1 MADKLKTMGKNIWIF
16 ILVFLSG
23 LGLGKLFFGSSQ
35 SDVLVEVKEE
45 VTYTC
50 SMHPQIR
57 QNEPGLCPLCGM
69 ELTPLESTTSSDPL
83 VFTMSP
89 EAMAL
94 ANIQT
99 TKAVKQRP
107 EFELEL
113 TGKLALNEQN
123 KAVISSNFS
132 GRIEEFYVD
141 FTGQTIKKGEKLA
154 SIYSPELSI
163 AQKELLEAVR
173 YKESQPAIYLAA
185 VEKLKLLKITEAQI
199 QQVEATGK
207 VVDRLDVFADRSGLV
222 LNRLV
227 SKGDFVNKG
236 TPMVELT
243 DISKLWVL
251 MDAYEADLPQLR
263 IGQSVKL
270 KISSIPNREFTASIS
285 FIDPMVNPQTRTASV
300 RAEINNP
307 RGILKPEMFLSALVK
322 SGSSGSSIMIPKKS
336 LLWTGKRSVIYVKAG
351 ASESSGF
358 EMREVVLGPSTGDYY
373 MVEKGL
379 KEGEEFVSNGVFAVD
394 AAVQLN
400 GGFSMMNQ
408 PTNKKIEVD
417 PNFQKQ
423 LDQAFKDYIEIKN
436 NLVLSDP
443 KLSSKAA
450 SRFSKT
456 INNISSGAL
465 EEQPSKIWNQQK
477 IQILNTLKT
486 METSQDIDFLRK
498 EFSALT
504 KGVTEIVETF
514 GLSTGQVFVDFC
526 PMAFNDQGGY
536 WLSELEEIKNPYY
549 GDAMLKCGVVKR
561 KFTF

>member
-1 MADKLKTMGKNIWIF
+1 
-16 ILVFLSG
+16 
-23 LGLGKLFFGSSQ
+23 
-35 SDVLVEVKEE
+35 
-45 VTYTC
+45 
-50 SMHPQIR
+50 
-57 QNEPGLCPLCGM
+57 
-69 ELTPLESTTSSDPL
+69 
-83 VFTMSP
+83 
-89 EAMAL
+89 
-94 ANIQT
+94 
-99 TKAVKQRP
+99 
-107 EFELEL
+107 
-113 TGKLALNEQN
+113 
-123 KAVISSNFS
+123 
-132 GRIEEFYVD
+132 
-141 FTGQTIKKGEKLA
+141 
-154 SIYSPELSI
+154 
-163 AQKELLEAVR
+163 
-173 YKESQPAIYLAA
+173 
-185 VEKLKLLKITEAQI
+185 
-199 QQVEATGK
+199 
-207 VVDRLDVFADRSGLV
+207 
-222 LNRLV
+222 
-227 SKGDFVNKG
+227 
-236 TPMVELT
+236 
-243 DISKLWVL
+243 
-251 MDAYEADLPQLR
+251 
-263 IGQSVKL
+263 
-270 KISSIPNREFTASIS
+270 
-285 FIDPMVNPQTRTASV
+285 
-300 RAEINNP
+300 
-307 RGILKPEMFLSALVK
+307 
-322 SGSSGSSIMIPKKS
+322 MIPKKS

-408 PTNKKIEVD
+408 PANKKIEVD

-443 KLSSKAA
+443 TLSSKAA

-465 EEQPSKIWNQQK
+465 EEQPSKIWIQQK
-477 IQILNTLKT
+477 NQILNTLKT

-498 EFSALT
+498 EFSTLT

-514 GLSTGQVFVDFC
+514 GLSKGEVFVDFC